1 MAKKNKKSK
10 KIDDDTPLT
19 ADDVVIHD
27 IRKFQWSEDDVNGL
41 VWLDDHEYT
50 GTVPPSS

>member
-1 MAKKNKKSK
+1 MAENNKKSDGEDDERLG
-10 KIDDDTPLT
+10 IDDIE
-19 ADDVVIHD
+19 IHD
-27 IRKFQWSEDDVNGL
+27 IRKFTWTDEDIDGL